1 MSGWIKLHR
10 ELLNKTIWQNS
21 TSEQKTILITLLLMA
36 NHDKKEWEFQGQKYI
51 CQPGQ
56 FITSLPSIVEATYN
70 CVSIQNVRTALAR
83 FEKLGFLTDKSTNK
97 NRLITICNWE
107 AYQSKE
113 TRDNSQINSQLTG
126 NQQAANRQ
134 LTSNKNDK
142 EIKEENKDAEIV
154 KLKDIPEGLTI
165 PKKLEDIKFPFDS
178 PEFNHAWL
186 SWLSYRKESKIKAY
200 QPVGLQHA
208 LSHLSN
214 LAGGDEKKAI
224 KIIQLSIANGWQ
236 GFFKLNEDKPLNRA
250 LTPADGDAYF
260 KRAIV

>member
-1 MSGWIKLHR
+1 MKYFLHDSNAFND
-10 ELLNKTIWQNS
+10 EK
-21 TSEQKTILITLLLMA
+21 
-36 NHDKKEWEFQGQKYI
+36 
-51 CQPGQ
+51 
-56 FITSLPSIVEATYN
+56 ITSLFI
-70 CVSIQNVRTALAR
+70 R
-83 FEKLGFLTDKSTNK
+83 FGYEGLGLFYTILEKLAQQEKPVNTDVLKHQLKVGKKLEKCWKFMEEIGLISSNNGDTFNK
-97 NRLITICNWE
+97 QLLNFSEKYKIKKEKNAERISEWRKKQEVTENVTHYESVCNSPKVKE
-107 AYQSKE
+107 SKV
-113 TRDNSQINSQLTG
+113 
-126 NQQAANRQ
+126 
-134 LTSNKNDK
+134 K